1 VPPPLNA
8 AIPIR
13 AGLLAILEVLS
24 APLHSASASPSNQ
37 LISTAFSA
45 SRSVPPQLSTA
56 AKAAL
61 PRPATLHHTAS
72 HLAVRNAQSK
82 LVLAWFR
89 KE

>member
-24 APLHSASASPSNQ
+24 APLHSASPSPSNQ

-45 SRSVPPQLSTA
+45 SRSVLPQPSTA

-72 HLAVRNAQSK
+72 HLAVRNA
-82 LVLAWFR
+82 
-89 KE
+89 